1 MAMRCGV
8 RFDSGPSYSGML
20 AKVKSTRY
28 IAKNMNDPTL
38 LQAAIEEV
46 RSKGFAKAACPSDQY
61 SPMHRE
67 HYCGARSQL
76 AGAIR
81 N

>member
-8 RFDSGPSYSGML
+8 RFDSGPSYSDML

-38 LQAAIEEV
+38 LQAAIEEAKQGLREGGLPIGS
-46 RSKGFAKAACPSDQY
+46 RSEERRVGKEC
-61 SPMHRE
+61 
-67 HYCGARSQL
+67 
-76 AGAIR
+76 
-81 N
+81 